1 MNVVNVTITTRLK
14 FTRKYG
20 ITSDS
25 LFPYDN
31 TISMSDAG
39 QAGWAGAGRG
49 FYGRG
54 ESRARI
60 KMIILT
66 QNILLSNY

>member
-25 LFPYDN
+25 LSPYDN

-39 QAGWAGAGRG
+39 QAGQAGLMPAGDFMVAASHELG
-49 FYGRG
+49 L
-54 ESRARI
+54 
-60 KMIILT
+60 K
-66 QNILLSNY
+66 

>member
-1 MNVVNVTITTRLK
+1 MA
-14 FTRKYG
+14 
-20 ITSDS
+20 SAS

-31 TISMSDAG
+31 TISMFDAG